1 MPSNV
6 RGLDHGTTYKASVH
20 CFVMKHGYSALMI
33 ASEFGR
39 ESVVTSL
46 LEHKA
51 RVNSLNKVR
60 ATIDSLVFL
69 ACQYD
74 LQGADML

>member
-1 MPSNV
+1 
-6 RGLDHGTTYKASVH
+6 
-20 CFVMKHGYSALMI
+20 MKHGYSALMI

-39 ESVVTSL
+39 ESVVTL
-46 LEHKA
+46 LLQHKA